1 MFNANMHVIDAFA
14 KRIHEGYLSTYSTME
29 PHFPGL
35 IEWAGRMALE
45 RIGNTDCLYH
55 NVEHTILVT
64 LVGQEILR
72 GKQMRERSIKPSD
85 WVHVMISLLCHDI
98 GYVRGICRDDR
109 PGKYVINAKGDTVDM
124 PRGSS
129 DAYLTPWHVDR
140 GQIFVRER
148 FEGHPVINAD
158 LICENIERT
167 RFPPPQEEPYTRI
180 DDIPALVRAADL
192 IGQLADPMYLCKI
205 GALYREFEET
215 GAAKKLGYSDAAD
228 LSFGYPKF
236 FWGVVHRLT
245 GPALSY
251 LRQTHEGKQ
260 WVANLYAHVFA
271 AEHEEPVLGPER

>member
-1 MFNANMHVIDAFA
+1 MFNANMHIIDAFT
-14 KRIHEGYLSTYSTME
+14 KLVHEGYTSTYSNLE

-72 GKQMRERSIKPSD
+72 GKQMRERSVKPSD

-98 GYVRGICRDDR
+98 GYVRGICKDDR
-109 PGKYVINAKGDTVDM
+109 PGRYVTDEKGGTVEM
-124 PRGSS
+124 PRGAS
-129 DAYLTPWHVDR
+129 DAYLTPYHVTR
-140 GQIFVRER
+140 GQIFVKER
-148 FEGHPVINAD
+148 FGGHPILNAD

-167 RFPPPQEEPYTRI
+167 RFPPPQEAPYTNV
-180 DDIPALVRAADL
+180 DDLPAMVRAADL

-215 GAAKKLGYSDAAD
+215 GTAEKMGYTDAAD

-236 FWGVVHRLT
+236 FWGLVHNYT
-245 GPALSY
+245 QPALDC
-251 LRQTHEGKQ
+251 LRMTHEGKQ

-271 AEHEEPVLGPER
+271 AEHEMPVLGPER